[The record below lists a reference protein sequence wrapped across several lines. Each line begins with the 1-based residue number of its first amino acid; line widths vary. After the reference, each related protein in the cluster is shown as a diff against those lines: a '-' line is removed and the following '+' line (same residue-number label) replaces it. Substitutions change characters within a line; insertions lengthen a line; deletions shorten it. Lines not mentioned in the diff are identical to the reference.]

1 MRFSDYINESQVWKY
16 FKKDSTGMPFYDEM
30 IDNPDYY
37 RERKGYD
44 SKIVMMSPAEYM
56 KGSAKIHK
64 STYTAQVDN
73 LDPDRIAEIAD
84 KIKSGG
90 SKMPM
95 MVLDYARNEQEGRHR
110 SQIARKLGLPEVPV
124 LVVNKVEKK

>member
-1 MRFSDYINESQVWKY
+1 MKFVRYLNESQVWKY

-37 RERKGYD
+37 REKKGFD

-64 STYTAQVDN
+64 STYSAQVDN
-73 LDPDRIAEIAD
+73 LDSDRIIEIAD
-84 KIKSGG
+84 KIKSSG
-90 SKMPM
+90 SKMPIL
-95 MVLDYARNEQEGRHR
+95 VLDYARNDQEGRHR
-110 SQIARKLGLPEVPV
+110 SQIAKKLGLTEVPV
-124 LVVNKVEKK
+124 LVITKTEKK